1 MSQDKC
7 EVFIPSSA
15 WSQSSHFS
23 FCNLRQQKHNRKEK
37 KKRAELNNHGTWP
50 DNSVPQ
56 KLVSKQQKM
65 ITYQR
70 GCPADPLSSSCED
83 NDLPI
88 KSAHPGTC
96 GLIYRCVYL
105 MAYTAAHGLIQ

>member
-1 MSQDKC
+1 MK
-7 EVFIPSSA
+7 
-15 WSQSSHFS
+15 
-23 FCNLRQQKHNRKEK
+23 K

-50 DNSVPQ
+50 DTSVPQ
-56 KLVSKQQKM
+56 KLVSKQQKV

-96 GLIYRCVYL
+96 GLIYRRVYL
-105 MAYTAAHGLIQ
+105 MAYTVAHGLMQ